1 MNIGGIDIPPGAALA
16 PMAGY
21 TDLSTRL
28 IASEFGASF
37 SVTEML
43 SAKGYLYAPRDS
55 RAVRDLLA
63 SSSAAGIT
71 GLQLFGSRPEIMRE
85 AAHELSGAGFPFID
99 INMGC
104 PMPKITSNG
113 EGAALMR
120 DLKSAA
126 SIIRATVLGASV
138 PVTIKARS
146 GWSGDRI
153 NAVELA
159 RVAEA
164 EGAAAIAIHART
176 RDQMYAGQADWS
188 VIARVKNAVKIPVI
202 GNGDARSAEDAV
214 RMIKETGCDM
224 VMVARAACG
233 NPWIFRDIQRALS
246 GAPER
251 CAVSPREKIHVALRH
266 LDMAISHK
274 GERTAVREM
283 RKHIAH
289 YIAGLRGSAAMRGAV
304 NRLETAAALREALLA
319 YADTL
324 MTGAGLP

>member
-1 MNIGGIDIPPGAALA
+1 LGAALA

-21 TDLSTRL
+21 TDLSARL
-28 IASEFGASF
+28 IAVEFGAAF

-43 SAKGYLYAPRDS
+43 SAKGYLYAPRGN
-55 RAVRDLLA
+55 RATRDLLA
-63 SSSAAGIT
+63 SSSEAGVT
-71 GLQLFGSRPEIMRE
+71 GLQLFGNRPEIMRE
-85 AAHELSGAGFPFID
+85 AANQLSGIGFQFID

-113 EGAALMR
+113 EGAALMC
-120 DLKSAA
+120 DLQSAA
-126 SIIRATVLGASV
+126 SVIRAAVSGASV
-138 PVTIKARS
+138 PVTVKTRS
-146 GWSGDRI
+146 GWTADKI

-164 EGAAAIAIHART
+164 EGAAAITIHART
-176 RDQMYAGQADWS
+176 RDQMYSGKADWS
-188 VIARVKNAVKIPVI
+188 VIARVKHAVKIPVI
-202 GNGDARSAEDAV
+202 GNGDVRSAEDAV
-214 RMIKETGCDM
+214 RMIRETGCDM

-233 NPWIFRDIQRALS
+233 NPWIFRDIRQALS
-246 GAPER
+246 GAP
-251 CAVSPREKIHVALRH
+251 AYNTVSPHEKIHMALRH

-283 RKHIAH
+283 RKHIAY
-289 YIAGLRGSAAMRGAV
+289 YIAGFRGSAAMRAEV

-324 MTGAGLP
+324 MIGAGSP